1 MGDREGE
8 YSMTVFCLSALR
20 RGWQLRHRP
29 QTFISMATGSTP
41 PSPLTWEYTN
51 ESNEQLAEENR
62 LCRFC
67 DLESSCAS
75 RPKADISAYLGGIR
89 SLIVLAFFLVFLGVV
104 YQASNQLRLITCLR
118 PADRRPQ
125 LPGSMASERASLLT
139 SHLEAMGCR
148 KSARV
153 M

>member
-1 MGDREGE
+1 
-8 YSMTVFCLSALR
+8 
-20 RGWQLRHRP
+20 
-29 QTFISMATGSTP
+29 MATGSTP

-51 ESNEQLAEENR
+51 ESNAQLAEENR
-62 LCRFC
+62 LCRPRV
-67 DLESSCAS
+67 LEPSCVSKPA
-75 RPKADISAYLGGIR
+75 ANISAYLGGIR

-104 YQASNQLRLITCLR
+104 YQVSHQPHSIMCLRL
-118 PADRRPQ
+118 ADRSLQ

-153 M
+153 V